1 MRRLRYLGI
10 FWVVLWGVS
19 ACGDNEVVD
28 PVDLDAYVVE
38 LPDHFPKLDFFIPE
52 DNALTQS
59 KVQLGKKLFFDPRL
73 SSDSTVSCASCHKPE
88 LAFTDGRARSLG
100 VQSRQGK
107 RNSPSLANV
116 AFGQSF
122 FWHGSIPTLEQ
133 QAIFP
138 LEDPTEMDNNF
149 AEIIRRLNEDISYK
163 EAFIE
168 VFGAEVNPDFV
179 TDALASFQR
188 TLLSYESPYDKF
200 LQGDSSALSPS
211 QKRGLQLFNGE
222 TAECFH
228 CHNPAYNFT
237 DESFRNNGLYEV
249 YPDPGRWEVTGLEKD
264 KGKFKVPTL
273 RNIALTAPYMHDGSL
288 LSLNEVLEHYM
299 RGGKAHPNKA
309 GEIRR
314 FVLNEQQKQDLLN
327 FLESLTDPSF
337 INNPLFRN
345 N

>member
-1 MRRLRYLGI
+1 MRSWGYLGI
-10 FWVVLWGVS
+10 YILIIGGIT
-19 ACGDNEVVD
+19 ACGDNEVLD
-28 PVDLDAYVVE
+28 PSDPDAYAIE
-38 LPDHFPKLDFFIPE
+38 LPDHFPNLDFFVPE
-52 DNALTQS
+52 DNPLTNP
-59 KVQLGKKLFFDPRL
+59 KVQLGKKMFFDPSL

-100 VQSRQGK
+100 VQSRLGK
-107 RNSPSLANV
+107 RNAPSLANI

-149 AEIIRRLNEDISYK
+149 AEIIRRLNGDLAYRNE
-163 EAFIE
+163 FIE
-168 VFGAEVNPDFV
+168 VFGAEASPNFV
-179 TDALASFQR
+179 TDALAAFER

-200 LQGDSSALSPS
+200 LQGDSTALTPS
-211 QKRGLQLFNGE
+211 QKRGLLIFNGE

-249 YPDPGRWEVTGLEKD
+249 YPDPGRWEVTGLETD

-288 LSLNEVLEHYM
+288 LSLEEVLEHYM
-299 RGGKAHPNKA
+299 SGGKAHPNKA

-314 FVLNEQQKQDLLN
+314 FVLSEEQKQDILN